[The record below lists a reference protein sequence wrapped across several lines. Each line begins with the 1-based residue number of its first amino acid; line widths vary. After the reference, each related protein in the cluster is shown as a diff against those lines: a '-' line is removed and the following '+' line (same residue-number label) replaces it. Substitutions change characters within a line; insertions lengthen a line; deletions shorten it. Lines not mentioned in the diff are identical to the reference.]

1 MINTVAL
8 RAVVSL
14 RAWVGGFRSGKGN
27 CSPRRVSCP
36 QSCLE
41 SLERRQM
48 LSTSSAPSA
57 LLPILKSS
65 PAVQVS
71 AKKVAAKTLPVPVL
85 SANALS
91 ATQVRLTW
99 VAPAAKKITI
109 SMRAGTNKSPG
120 TVATVA
126 GTKQSYVATGLT
138 AGKTYTF
145 YVQALQPNGSWL
157 ASKSVSVVTPTPPV
171 PVVPPVVGV
180 VYSAPITITKGGTY
194 TGNWQSLDANVPAVQ
209 IRTSEP
215 VIIVNS
221 NIRSMGTLIDAYGF
235 AANITVRNTR
245 GYGLNPNVR
254 GQHAGRFLNVDGFT
268 NVDVENNY
276 LEGTAG
282 IYLYDYQGNFSN
294 SQTVKVLANQVKNI
308 DGRASDG
315 KGGYYF
321 DPNTEY
327 VQFFQI
333 DGVHNIHNAEV
344 AWNQV
349 INEPGKSLV
358 EDNINI
364 YDSSGTASDPF
375 RIHDNYIDGAY
386 PFDPAHDT
394 DYSGGGIMLGDQGS
408 SFISAYGNEI
418 LDTTNYGIAIASGH
432 DNVIYNNRIFSAGV
446 LPDGTPI
453 PTQNVGVYIWN
464 ANGESTFSGNIGHDN
479 VVGWVNADGR
489 NDWWVPDAS
498 AWDNNTSLSGN
509 VTPATIQGES
519 AIWQN
524 KLTGAGVSSG
534 VK

>member
-1 MINTVAL
+1 
-8 RAVVSL
+8 
-14 RAWVGGFRSGKGN
+14 
-27 CSPRRVSCP
+27 
-36 QSCLE
+36 
-41 SLERRQM
+41 M
-48 LSTSSAPSA
+48 LSTSSAPWSFLAAGSA
-57 LLPILKSS
+57 QAI
-65 PAVQVS
+65 QVS
-71 AKKVAAKTLPVPVL
+71 AKKVAAKPLPAPVL
-85 SANALS
+85 SAS
-91 ATQVRLTW
+91 AVSSTQVRLAW
-99 VAPAAKKITI
+99 LPGSAKKIAI
-109 SMRAGTNKSPG
+109 SMRTGTNKTSG

-126 GTKQSYVATGLT
+126 ASL
-138 AGKTYTF
+138 KTYTAKGLSPGKSYTF
-145 YVQALQPNGSWL
+145 SLQALQPNGSWL
-157 ASKSVSVVTPTPPV
+157 SSKSVTVVTPTPPV
-171 PVVPPVVGV
+171 TVVPPVASVA
-180 VYSAPITITKGGTY
+180 YSAPIMITKGGTY
-194 TGNWQSLDANVPAVQ
+194 TGNWQSLDASVPAVQ

-221 NIRSMGTLIDAYGF
+221 NIRSKGTLIDAYGF
-235 AANITVRNTR
+235 AANITVRNTH

-254 GQHAGRFLNVDGFT
+254 GQHTGRFLNVDGFV

-282 IYLYDYQGNFSN
+282 IYLYGYQGDFSN
-294 SQTVKVLANQVKNI
+294 SQTVKVLANQAKNI

-315 KGGYYF
+315 NGGYYF

-333 DGVHNIHNAEV
+333 DGVQNIHNAEV

-358 EDNINI
+358 EDNISI
-364 YDSSGTASDPF
+364 YASSGTAGDPF

-386 PFDPAHDT
+386 PFDAAHDT

-432 DNVIYNNRIFSAGV
+432 DNVFYNNRILSAGV

-453 PTQNVGVYIWN
+453 PTQNVGAYIWN
-464 ANGESTFSGNIGHDN
+464 ANGESTFVRNSGHDN
-479 VVGWVNADGR
+479 LIGWVSNGDR

-498 AWDNNTSLSGN
+498 AWTNTTAFTGN
-509 VTPATIQGES
+509 VTPATIQAEWT
-519 AIWQN
+519 IWQN
-524 KLTGAGVSSG
+524 KLTSAGVSSG